1 MDTLDSSK
9 VSEKAIAEIEETAD
23 KLDVEDGNGKNKFDF
38 FENLFQSIQFRHHYG
53 LWYLRKHCI

>member
-9 VSEKAIAEIEETAD
+9 VSEKAIAEIED
-23 KLDVEDGNGKNKFDF
+23 KLDVEDGNGKNKIDI
-38 FENLFQSIQFRHHYG
+38 FEHLFKSIQFRHHYG